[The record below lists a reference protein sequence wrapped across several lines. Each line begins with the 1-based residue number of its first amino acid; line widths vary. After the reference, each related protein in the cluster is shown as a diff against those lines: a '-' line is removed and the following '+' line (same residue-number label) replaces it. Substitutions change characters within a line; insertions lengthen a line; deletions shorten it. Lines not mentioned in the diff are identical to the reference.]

1 MAARDED
8 TAPPSPAVTP
18 TTESTATVPAAAH
31 EGDPHE
37 PAEMPAQPQRRDTL
51 RDEGAEMKALL
62 DGLLPRDGRVLP
74 PRGPVQVAA
83 QSDGRRFVA
92 YAGEAALPQATATLT
107 DPRAKVMVRHSLIG
121 KESLRELVVD
131 SVAEDDERLRDAERE
146 RRGAEPTQVI
156 ARPRG
161 TWMVLAG
168 AVLVLLVAVAVWA
181 LRRDPADVP
190 GVPAPTTATL
200 ATAMS
205 AATTVPARALTSAAP
220 VATASAPSIDAVA
233 PAPSSPREPHAA
245 PTAVRVTSPRPMPTP
260 RTTDT
265 VPGAPLPPSK
275 DFTQAPL

>member
-1 MAARDED
+1 MHPAR
-8 TAPPSPAVTP
+8 
-18 TTESTATVPAAAH
+18 
-31 EGDPHE
+31 E
-37 PAEMPAQPQRRDTL
+37 PLERLPLAR
-51 RDEGAEMKALL
+51 GARALL
-62 DGLLPRDGRVLP
+62 GACEHAFGGGRHAPVRLVL
-74 PRGPVQVAA
+74 
-83 QSDGRRFVA
+83 
-92 YAGEAALPQATATLT
+92 
-107 DPRAKVMVRHSLIG
+107 RAKAWRVGAS
-121 KESLRELVVD
+121 S

-161 TWMVLAG
+161 TWMVLVG
-168 AVLVLLVAVAVWA
+168 GVLVLLVAVAVWA

-245 PTAVRVTSPRPMPTP
+245 PSAVRVTSPRPMPTP